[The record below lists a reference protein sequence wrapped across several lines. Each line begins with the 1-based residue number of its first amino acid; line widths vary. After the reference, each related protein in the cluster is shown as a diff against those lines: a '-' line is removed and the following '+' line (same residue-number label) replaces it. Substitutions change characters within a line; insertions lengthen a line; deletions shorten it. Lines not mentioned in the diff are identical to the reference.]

1 MTDFNIKKGD
11 VFDGNTVA
19 DARVFGDIFVLW
31 LTEDLVEVY
40 STAAVQ
46 KGAKTKYQIA
56 GKTVVRA
63 LVPPESELL
72 ILETEQGVY
81 FRDFDNQQIPDSEN
95 WVDYYLEP
103 IKGQFYRKYPSG
115 EWFGIEGYR
124 LWPTVFLQDD
134 VLVSLEQ
141 KTSRQSVAFIDK
153 KIIISAGHC
162 LIQAGRIVMDRQL
175 NIISLYGE
183 KVTSLGNQS
192 IVFKNGERLQEV
204 KVGLNKTRFLFEET
218 GKPYFIND
226 ELITDYL
233 GAVQLDMQ
241 HFELFA
247 SSQNK
252 YAVRNDS
259 SEVFCCEDQPV
270 FLIAKTFTNIKSK
283 PVVTCQRKADEF
295 MIYLDG
301 TPLRLPGLTGQ
312 SIEMIEGDVFQVHHS
327 KVRNI
332 RVAGKPQVYDET
344 TDQVFTING
353 QQPDRIANPEYYH
366 SDIGIAYFGQQAK
379 LFLKKYRTLLQLP
392 DGSDIQK
399 ITSGPEQKLLNAID
413 ENGHPIVLDIR
424 EGFED
429 LTIATVADKVITEV
443 FDQPRKMGLI
453 TVQNI
458 ALKTLG
464 GQTDR
469 VVNLDEPE
477 LELFTLPDK
486 FTMVLA
492 SDDVS
497 LFQSSEVLRLDFS
510 EKIELGDMVLLQADF
525 IAYTEASFAVLI
537 DQITGQP
544 LYLEGAN
551 HKIELVTGLLPTTLK
566 KEFFIGPH
574 RMISAYTLTEELQ
587 DRQLL
592 FALDSRKTWLPFQDN
607 VLPAFS
613 KLIDLRG
620 TTSWGYRL
628 CEIANRNGKRELV
641 AIENKPPYRI
651 LVEKSRSGMKIKLI
665 DRNEHKLRTP
675 QEQNLFLKIFM
686 RDPGVLVEVE

>member
-1 MTDFNIKKGD
+1 MTVLNIKKGD
-11 VFDGNTVA
+11 IFDGNTVA
-19 DARVFGDIFVLW
+19 DARVFGDIVVVW
-31 LTEDLVEVY
+31 LTENLVEVY
-40 STAAVQ
+40 PTVVV
-46 KGAKTKYQIA
+46 KRGGKTKYQIE

-72 ILETEQGVY
+72 ILETEEGIY
-81 FRDFDNQQIPDSEN
+81 YRDFDNQPLPDSEN
-95 WVDYYLEP
+95 WIDYFLEP

-153 KIIISAGHC
+153 KIVISAGHC
-162 LIQAGRIVMDRQL
+162 LIQAGRIVMDRL
-175 NIISLYGE
+175 LTIISLYGE

-192 IVFKNGERLQEV
+192 IAFKNGERLQEV
-204 KVGLNKTRFLFEET
+204 QVGLHQKRFLFEKT
-218 GKPYFIND
+218 GRPYFIND

-233 GAVQLDMQ
+233 GAVELDAH

-247 SSQNK
+247 STQNK

-259 SEVFCCEDQPV
+259 SEVFCCEAQPI
-270 FLIAKTFTNIKSK
+270 FLIAETFTKIKNTS
-283 PVVTCQRKADEF
+283 VVACQRNADQF
-295 MIYLDG
+295 MINLDG
-301 TPLRLPGLTGQ
+301 TPLRLPGLPEQ
-312 SIEMIEGDVFQVHHS
+312 LIEAVEDSVFQVHQS

-332 RVAGKPQVYDET
+332 CVAGKNQVYDET
-344 TDQVFTING
+344 ADQIFTIND
-353 QQPDRIANPEYYH
+353 QQPDRIADPEHYH
-366 SDIGIAYFGQQAK
+366 TDIGIAYFGKEAK
-379 LFLKKYRTLLQLP
+379 LFLKKYRILLELP
-392 DGSDIQK
+392 NGTDIRE
-399 ITSGPEQKLLNAID
+399 ITSGPDQKLLNAID
-413 ENGHPIVLDIR
+413 ENGQSVVLDIR
-424 EGFED
+424 KGFIN
-429 LTIATVADKVITEV
+429 LAIATVDDEVVSEV

-453 TVQNI
+453 TVQNV

-469 VVNLDEPE
+469 VVNLDEPA
-477 LELFTLPDK
+477 LKLFTLPDK
-486 FTMVLA
+486 FTTVLA
-492 SDDVS
+492 SDDAS
-497 LFQSSEVLRLDFS
+497 LFQSSEILRIDYSAL
-510 EKIELGDMVLLQADF
+510 IELGDMVLVKADF
-525 IAYTEASFAVLI
+525 IAYTDASFAVLI

-544 LYLEGAN
+544 LHLEGAN
-551 HKIELVTGLLPTTLK
+551 HKIELVTGLLPATLK
-566 KEFFIGPH
+566 KEFFIGAH
-574 RMISAYTLTEELQ
+574 RMISANTLTEELQ
-587 DRQLL
+587 ARQLL

-651 LVEKSRSGMKIKLI
+651 LVEKGRSGMKIKLI

-675 QEQNLFLKIFM
+675 QERNLFLKIFM

>member
-1 MTDFNIKKGD
+1 MTNFSIKKGD

-19 DARVFGDIFVLW
+19 DARVFGDIVVVW
-31 LTEDLVEVY
+31 LTEKLVEVY
-40 STAAVQ
+40 PTVAVK

-81 FRDFDNQQIPDSEN
+81 FRDFDNQPLPDSEN
-95 WVDYYLEP
+95 WIDYFLEP

-115 EWFGIEGYR
+115 EWFGIEGYK

-141 KTSRQSVAFIDK
+141 KISRQSVAFIDK
-153 KIIISAGHC
+153 KIVISAGHC

-192 IVFKNGERLQEV
+192 IAFKNGEQLQEV
-204 KVGLNKTRFLFEET
+204 QVGLHHKRFLFEKT

-270 FLIAKTFTNIKSK
+270 YLIAETFTNIKNK
-283 PVVTCQRKADEF
+283 PVVTCQRKSDEF
-295 MIYLDG
+295 VIYLDG
-301 TPLRLPGLTGQ
+301 TPLHLPGLPEQ
-312 SIEMIEGDVFQVHHS
+312 RIEAVEDSVFQVHQS

-344 TDQVFTING
+344 TDQVFTIDA
-353 QQPDRIANPEYYH
+353 QQPDQIADPEHYH
-366 SDIGIAYFGQQAK
+366 TEIGIAYFGQQTK
-379 LFLKKYRTLLQLP
+379 LFLKKYRTLLLLP
-392 DGSDIQK
+392 DGTGIRE
-399 ITSGPEQKLLNAID
+399 ITSGPDQKLLNAINA
-413 ENGHPIVLDIR
+413 NGHSVVLDIR
-424 EGFED
+424 KGFTS
-429 LTIATVADKVITEV
+429 LAIATVGDEVVTEV
-443 FDQPRKMGLI
+443 FDRPRKMGLI
-453 TVQNI
+453 TVQNV

-469 VVNLDEPE
+469 VVNLDEPA
-477 LELFTLPDK
+477 LALFTLPEK
-486 FTMVLA
+486 FTTVLA
-492 SDDVS
+492 SNDAS
-497 LFQSSEVLRLDFS
+497 LFQSSEILRIDFS
-510 EKIELGDMVLLQADF
+510 EKIELGDMVLVQADF

-537 DQITGQP
+537 DQVTGQP

-551 HKIELVTGLLPTTLK
+551 HKIELVTGLLPATLK

-587 DRQLL
+587 AKQLL
-592 FALDSRKTWLPFQDN
+592 FALDSLKTWLPFQDN

-613 KLIDLRG
+613 KLIDMRG

-651 LVEKSRSGMKIKLI
+651 LVEKSRTGMKIKLI

-675 QEQNLFLKIFM
+675 QERSLFLKIFT